1 MLNKMFPALL
11 HLSRAFGSTKCN
23 VANSA
28 ITSYGELAELF
39 ERVAST
45 KQGNLPLDL
54 PREFVRNLVMA
65 NSIME
70 SERAEDLERFVQCV
84 NNMIVILKVRGSCPR
99 VPPLKGLR
107 FVRYRNISWRWKRHH
122 SRPCAARLTES
133 LCGIQ
138 RSKKDFNDTGLCIAV
153 IWPVFRGYPTWGLHQ
168 TLFHVKKRS
177 GNQSGIAHFR
187 PAISEMIMS
196 AMTSALLYGQS
207 SRRKGLVFA
216 MFWKAHHPNARGMPC
231 PE

>member
-99 VPPLKGLR
+99 VPSLKGLR
-107 FVRYRNISWRWKRHH
+107 FVRYRNIS
-122 SRPCAARLTES
+122 
-133 LCGIQ
+133 
-138 RSKKDFNDTGLCIAV
+138 
-153 IWPVFRGYPTWGLHQ
+153 
-168 TLFHVKKRS
+168 
-177 GNQSGIAHFR
+177 
-187 PAISEMIMS
+187 
-196 AMTSALLYGQS
+196 
-207 SRRKGLVFA
+207 
-216 MFWKAHHPNARGMPC
+216 
-231 PE
+231 

>member
-107 FVRYRNISWRWKRHH
+107 FVRYRNIS
-122 SRPCAARLTES
+122 
-133 LCGIQ
+133 
-138 RSKKDFNDTGLCIAV
+138 
-153 IWPVFRGYPTWGLHQ
+153 
-168 TLFHVKKRS
+168 
-177 GNQSGIAHFR
+177 
-187 PAISEMIMS
+187 
-196 AMTSALLYGQS
+196 
-207 SRRKGLVFA
+207 
-216 MFWKAHHPNARGMPC
+216 
-231 PE
+231 